1 MLKEN
6 LERLVDGMGHSE
18 IKVGWAYSSKDR
30 TPEQNVTFLTQKLEE
45 SWELI
50 KEKKL
55 PLSSDLIC
63 PALYPSK
70 DVQANVV
77 FGAKAVGTDDM

>member
-1 MLKEN
+1 M
-6 LERLVDGMGHSE
+6 
-18 IKVGWAYSSKDR
+18 
-30 TPEQNVTFLTQKLEE
+30 
-45 SWELI
+45 I

-70 DVQANVV
+70 DVQANVM
-77 FGAKAVGTDDM
+77 FGAKAVGTDGM